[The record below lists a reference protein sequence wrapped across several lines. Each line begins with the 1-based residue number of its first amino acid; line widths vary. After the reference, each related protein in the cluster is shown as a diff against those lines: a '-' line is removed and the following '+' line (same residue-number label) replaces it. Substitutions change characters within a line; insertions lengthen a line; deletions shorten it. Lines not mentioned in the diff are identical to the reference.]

1 MKNRIGLLLWILL
14 MTAVYACNSDKG
26 TPAESSTRIESPVK
40 EVEKTPNNNEIV
52 TAKKIGAKSDD
63 KKKYSTMYAKKG
75 SMKGALPPKT
85 FRVKGGM
92 VNTVK
97 GGMVI
102 VDQKKHLVRG
112 YIDFGEGR
120 LSVHKL
126 LDDKGGSL
134 GYVRPRLGNNSLV
147 GDIII
152 TSNKVLTEHG
162 IRIGD
167 TYSKLKEAS
176 NNLEVDGSNSEGRTY
191 ATADGVAYRLGTSAL
206 NSETTI
212 TEIVIKDIF
221 VK

>member
-1 MKNRIGLLLWILL
+1 MI
-14 MTAVYACNSDKG
+14 
-26 TPAESSTRIESPVK
+26 
-40 EVEKTPNNNEIV
+40 
-52 TAKKIGAKSDD
+52 
-63 KKKYSTMYAKKG
+63 KKYSTMYGKKG
-75 SMKGALPPKT
+75 SMKGGFPSKT

-126 LDDKGGSL
+126 LDDKGSCL
-134 GYVRPRLGNNSLV
+134 GYVMPRLGNNSLV
-147 GDIII
+147 GDITI

-167 TYSKLKEAS
+167 TYSKLKEAR
-176 NNLEVDGSNSEGRTY
+176 NNLEVGGSNSEGRTY
-191 ATADGVAYRLGTSAL
+191 ATADCVAYRLGTSAL

-212 TEIVIKDIF
+212 TEIVIKDIL